1 MAQEAMMMLAQSN
14 LTGNDMKVMWAM
26 LARLD
31 YENLIQVNQAEV
43 SEQVGM
49 NRHNVNRSIKKL
61 IELGVILE
69 GVKIGI
75 SRSYRLNPNFGWKG
89 SAKGHREVSA
99 RALEGYQVIRGR
111 RAHGAALATLPT
123 CAHLSPDSQA
133 RLHRAGSVPCKPK
146 TLKMSAYGTFS
157 PTARPPRVLPT
168 PGRCPHPRSPRGRG
182 AGKNL
187 LHPYHR
193 ALSPPTCKG
202 QAATRLLRKP

>member
-1 MAQEAMMMLAQSN
+1 M
-14 LTGNDMKVMWAM
+14 
-26 LARLD
+26 
-31 YENLIQVNQAEV
+31 
-43 SEQVGM
+43 
-49 NRHNVNRSIKKL
+49 
-61 IELGVILE
+61 
-69 GVKIGI
+69 
-75 SRSYRLNPNFGWKG
+75 
-89 SAKGHREVSA
+89 
-99 RALEGYQVIRGR
+99 IRGR

-157 PTARPPRVLPT
+157 LLRDPQGSCQHR
-168 PGRCPHPRSPRGRG
+168 GRCPHPRSPRGRG

-202 QAATRLLRKP
+202 WVLRGCFASLDRFPAPSASVSFATPRRWRGVKGDEVVHFTLDALNRPNTHRRGRWIGFATCPCGLASESGVWGKAPRACFLFLKLLGWM

>member
-1 MAQEAMMMLAQSN
+1 M
-14 LTGNDMKVMWAM
+14 
-26 LARLD
+26 
-31 YENLIQVNQAEV
+31 
-43 SEQVGM
+43 
-49 NRHNVNRSIKKL
+49 
-61 IELGVILE
+61 
-69 GVKIGI
+69 
-75 SRSYRLNPNFGWKG
+75 
-89 SAKGHREVSA
+89 
-99 RALEGYQVIRGR
+99 IRGR

-157 PTARPPRVLPT
+157 LLRDPQGSCQHR
-168 PGRCPHPRSPRGRG
+168 GRCPHPRSPRGRG

-202 QAATRLLRKP
+202 QAATRLLRASLDRFPAPSASVSFATPRRWRGVKGDEVVHFTLDALNRPNTHRRGRWIGFATCPCGLASESGVWGKAPRACFLFLKLLGWM